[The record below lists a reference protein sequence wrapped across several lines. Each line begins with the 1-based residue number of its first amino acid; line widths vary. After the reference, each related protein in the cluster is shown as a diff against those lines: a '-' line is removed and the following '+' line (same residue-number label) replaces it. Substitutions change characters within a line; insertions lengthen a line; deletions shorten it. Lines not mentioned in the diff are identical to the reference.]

1 MRAASIV
8 PRELRRQIDPP
19 EEAEGD
25 HLLPRGRPQHPRPGR
40 KHQRSGTIEVKY
52 IEGISQVEKSL
63 KPQRL
68 TFYFSKT
75 FISEHAQMQIKND
88 ACCTIVY
95 FIIIIVLNTD

>member
-40 KHQRSGTIEVKY
+40 KH
-52 IEGISQVEKSL
+52 
-63 KPQRL
+63 
-68 TFYFSKT
+68 
-75 FISEHAQMQIKND
+75 
-88 ACCTIVY
+88 
-95 FIIIIVLNTD
+95 

>member
-40 KHQRSGTIEVKY
+40 KHQRSGTIEVK
-52 IEGISQVEKSL
+52 
-63 KPQRL
+63 
-68 TFYFSKT
+68 
-75 FISEHAQMQIKND
+75 
-88 ACCTIVY
+88 
-95 FIIIIVLNTD
+95 